1 MEQREQSHA
10 RMSSAESR
18 HQSAESQ
25 LKRLKT
31 N

>member
-18 HQSAESQ
+18 HQSAENQ
-25 LKRLKT
+25 LVFT
-31 N
+31 F